1 MAVCGD
7 PAGVAAYQ
15 YVVYIALGAVIL
27 ATPFIA
33 VMHYG
38 NDKPAAVMAAAAGDV
53 VQLLVGKL
61 TRFGIE
67 LFEICFC
74 ALCGHFDAVFLGK
87 RQQLFRGLCGFCL
100 FNKFGCKFVFHKN
113 LLV

>member
-15 YVVYIALGAVIL
+15 NVVYIALGAVIL

-38 NDKPAAVMAAAAGDV
+38 NDKPAAVMATAASHI
-53 VQLLVGKL
+53 VQLVVAQLARFRMKL
-61 TRFGIE
+61 FKVR
-67 LFEICFC
+67 LCFLLGQIDA
-74 ALCGHFDAVFLGK
+74 ALLCK
-87 RQQLFRGLCGFCL
+87 RGQLLRRLCSF
-100 FNKFGCKFVFHKN
+100 
-113 LLV
+113 